1 MPSSLSQKVD
11 DRETTI
17 RMQVMDKMKLLLAT
31 EPGEPGQYGFLN
43 MVFLVKIV
51 MCIERHCA
59 RSGHH
64 EKEV

>member
-1 MPSSLSQKVD
+1 
-11 DRETTI
+11 
-17 RMQVMDKMKLLLAT
+17 MQVMDKMKLLLAT

-43 MVFLVKIV
+43 MVFLVKID